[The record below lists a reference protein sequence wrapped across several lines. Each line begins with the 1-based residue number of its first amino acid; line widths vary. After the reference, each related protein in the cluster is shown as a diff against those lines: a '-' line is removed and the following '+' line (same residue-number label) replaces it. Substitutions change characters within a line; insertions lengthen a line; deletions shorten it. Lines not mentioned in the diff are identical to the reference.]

1 VKCGR
6 FRHLRPPMRESAL
19 MERFRF
25 GRFELDL
32 EAQELR
38 RAGQPVKLQ
47 TRPFRI
53 LALLVSRAGTVVT
66 REEIRDHV
74 WGSDTWV
81 DFDHNVSFCV
91 HQIRLALQDRAARP
105 TFVETLP
112 RRGYRFVAPVE
123 TSASRVGRPTSFT
136 SARPQ
141 RRLPAVAAVAI
152 LGFLTLGI
160 VFERDRPRLPA
171 PLPPSPAQEAY
182 RRGEYLRLSGEPR
195 LTQAADALQSAVGL
209 DPDDAAARVALA
221 ETYVALADLGLR
233 PSSSTLAL
241 AEAQAR
247 EALRRDASLA
257 RAHVVLGTARLAA
270 AWDWQG
276 ARASLERA
284 VALDPRLVSAHTAWA
299 AYLSARGDQ
308 EGALRAIRR
317 AEALDPVCPTLRG
330 EAGWYLYCARR
341 FADAASEWQKAVALE
356 PWQAGGHERLVRAYR
371 HAARLADAEEEA
383 RRTMRLVGAGRDVE
397 RVDLALF
404 SKGTARWL
412 ETSPAAGPD
421 ALERRA
427 ALYASVGDRERAL
440 SALETACTGRS
451 RYLLRYL
458 AVDPDF
464 DALARDARYRALLRR
479 VGLEG

>member
-1 VKCGR
+1 
-6 FRHLRPPMRESAL
+6 
-19 MERFRF
+19 
-25 GRFELDL
+25 
-32 EAQELR
+32 
-38 RAGQPVKLQ
+38 
-47 TRPFRI
+47 
-53 LALLVSRAGTVVT
+53 
-66 REEIRDHV
+66 
-74 WGSDTWV
+74 V

-105 TFVETLP
+105 AFVETLP
-112 RRGYRFVAPVE
+112 RRGYRFVARVE
-123 TSASRVGRPTSFT
+123 TSGCPVDHPTSA
-136 SARPQ
+136 ARSHPH
-141 RRLPAVAAVAI
+141 RRLPAAAAVAI
-152 LGFLTLGI
+152 LAFVTLGI
-160 VFERDRPRLPA
+160 VLEREPSRLPA
-171 PLPPSPAQEAY
+171 PPPPSPAEEAY
-182 RRGEYLRLSGEPR
+182 RRGEYLRLSGEAR
-195 LTQAADALQSAVGL
+195 LTQAADALESAVGL
-209 DPDDAAARVALA
+209 DPDHAGARVALA
-221 ETYVALADLGLR
+221 ETYVEIANLGLR
-233 PSSSTLAL
+233 PSFETLGL
-241 AEAQAR
+241 AEVQAR

-257 RAHVVLGTARLAA
+257 RAHVVLGTARLAG
-270 AWDWQG
+270 AWDWEG

-284 VALDPRLVSAHTAWA
+284 VALDPRLVPAHTAWA
-299 AYLSARGDQ
+299 AYLSSRGDQ
-308 EGALRAIRR
+308 QGALRAIRR

-383 RRTMRLVGAGRDVE
+383 RRTMRLVGVGRDVE

-412 ETSPAAGPD
+412 ETSPAPGPD

-427 ALYASVGDRERAL
+427 ALYASVGDCERAL
-440 SALETACTGRS
+440 DALETACKERS

-464 DALARDARYRALLRR
+464 ETLAGDERYQALLRR